1 MSSRTATAGTH
12 HATNEPSPPTVSG
25 KQPIGSAIAG
35 GSASSVSDVSRPAT
49 IAEHRIWLDVEAGV
63 YATVSFEDYAWALQW
78 RWQITWDRHKRKA
91 YATRSTS
98 DGTRHRRIKLYLH
111 KEVLK
116 RTMKLPPTPKHT
128 MGDHGD
134 GNSLNCERWN
144 LDWAT
149 PSQNR
154 RTARPC
160 ARPAPASEDI
170 PF

>member
-1 MSSRTATAGTH
+1 MY
-12 HATNEPSPPTVSG
+12 
-25 KQPIGSAIAG
+25 
-35 GSASSVSDVSRPAT
+35 
-49 IAEHRIWLDVEAGV
+49 RIWLDTAC
-63 YATVSFEDYAWALQW
+63 TVCALVSHEDYEWALQW
-78 RWQITWDRHKRKA
+78 KWQITWDRHKRKA
-91 YATRSTS
+91 YATRSASTH
-98 DGTRHRRIKLYLH
+98 GGRRIKYYLH

-116 RTMKLPPTPKHT
+116 RSMKLPPSAKHT

-160 ARPAPASEDI
+160 ARPEPVPEDI